1 MHVHERESVCVSV
14 PVLAKRGIVLVCVCG
29 GGGVVGWVGRV
40 HVCVCVCWCTKVN
53 ERYT

>member
-1 MHVHERESVCVSV
+1 MHERESVCVSV
-14 PVLAKRGIVLVCVCG
+14 PVLAKRGIVLVCVWG
-29 GGGVVGWVGRV
+29 GGGVGRV